1 MKKLKTRLLPLLLA
15 LALLCACAAPQAKS
29 PFEQAAAY
37 ALQKYAQ
44 PGACAA
50 DWSVMALA
58 RGGADVPEGYF
69 DGYYASVEAYNFL
82 ALCGGNWKS
91 AELSLVPGIPYKAF
105 GMVMIVLAVV
115 LSVAMQVV
123 SRRREGGETLRA
135 RPERLLIPAAF
146 CMFMIFTFGHYMHE
160 RYVFPVMALLAFA
173 YAATRDNRLLVS
185 SMLLSVVLAL
195 NETTAMYVVSNAAS
209 AAVRGTQQHQIVIGV
224 CSLFEVLTFF
234 YTAKVCLERGFGQ
247 KDRR

>member
-1 MKKLKTRLLPLLLA
+1 M
-15 LALLCACAAPQAKS
+15 
-29 PFEQAAAY
+29 
-37 ALQKYAQ
+37 
-44 PGACAA
+44 
-50 DWSVMALA
+50 
-58 RGGADVPEGYF
+58 
-69 DGYYASVEAYNFL
+69 
-82 ALCGGNWKS
+82 
-91 AELSLVPGIPYKAF
+91 
-105 GMVMIVLAVV
+105 
-115 LSVAMQVV
+115 
-123 SRRREGGETLRA
+123 LRA

-247 KDRR
+247 NDRR

>member
-1 MKKLKTRLLPLLLA
+1 VIFAVSLP
-15 LALLCACAAPQAKS
+15 
-29 PFEQAAAY
+29 F
-37 ALQKYAQ
+37 
-44 PGACAA
+44 
-50 DWSVMALA
+50 
-58 RGGADVPEGYF
+58 RGDQGFFWVVGRFLNSAGGY
-69 DGYYASVEAYNFL
+69 DYASVEAYNFL

-173 YAATRDNRLLVS
+173 YAATRDKRLLVS

>member
-1 MKKLKTRLLPLLLA
+1 
-15 LALLCACAAPQAKS
+15 
-29 PFEQAAAY
+29 
-37 ALQKYAQ
+37 
-44 PGACAA
+44 
-50 DWSVMALA
+50 
-58 RGGADVPEGYF
+58 
-69 DGYYASVEAYNFL
+69 
-82 ALCGGNWKS
+82 
-91 AELSLVPGIPYKAF
+91 
-105 GMVMIVLAVV
+105 MVMIVLAVV

-135 RPERLLIPAAF
+135 RPERRPERLLIPAAF

-247 KDRR
+247 NDRR